1 MFMTSISTTKR
12 MTRMPRRKSTAM
24 QVAVYDVGNNPLPDK
39 VVKEIEDAVTKIAQ
53 KHTTIALTF
62 VTE

>member
-1 MFMTSISTTKR
+1 
-12 MTRMPRRKSTAM
+12 MPRRKSTAM